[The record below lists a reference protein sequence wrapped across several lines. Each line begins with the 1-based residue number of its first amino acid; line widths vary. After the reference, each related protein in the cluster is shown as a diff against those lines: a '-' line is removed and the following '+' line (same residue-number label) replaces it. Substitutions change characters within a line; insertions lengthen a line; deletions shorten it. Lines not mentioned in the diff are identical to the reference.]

1 LEKEGKACVSPYR
14 SIKIELR
21 SKNLK
26 FKELMNLVESKLKS
40 KEKLTAAALFLG
52 RYLHFSELGNSYTA

>member
-1 LEKEGKACVSPYR
+1 
-14 SIKIELR
+14 
-21 SKNLK
+21 
-26 FKELMNLVESKLKS
+26 MNLVESKLKS